1 MDKLG
6 KELAQAYMAAYN
18 EAMNRTFR
26 EDFAGQVAAIVTMCI
41 ANRPQPQQ
49 TAAGMASQIF
59 RMIMNPSDPKPE
71 KKPEQ
76 KKDPKKKESGKDEQG
91 I

>member
-59 RMIMNPSDPKPE
+59 RMILNPSEPE

-76 KKDPKKKESGKDEQG
+76 KKDPKKKESEKDEQG

>member
-1 MDKLG
+1 MMDKLG

-59 RMIMNPSDPKPE
+59 RMILTEEPKNKPE
-71 KKPEQ
+71 SKPET
-76 KKDPKKKESGKDEQG
+76 KKTPKKGDKDHE
-91 I
+91 

>member
-26 EDFAGQVAAIVTMCI
+26 EDFAGRVAAIVTMCI

-59 RMIMNPSDPKPE
+59 RMILTEEPKNKPE
-71 KKPEQ
+71 SKPET
-76 KKDPKKKESGKDEQG
+76 KKTPKKGDKDHE
-91 I
+91 

>member
-59 RMIMNPSDPKPE
+59 RMILTEEPKNKPE
-71 KKPEQ
+71 SNPETKKT
-76 KKDPKKKESGKDEQG
+76 PKKGDKDHE
-91 I
+91 

>member
-18 EAMNRTFR
+18 EAMNRTSR

-59 RMIMNPSDPKPE
+59 RMILTEEPKNKPE
-71 KKPEQ
+71 SKPET
-76 KKDPKKKESGKDEQG
+76 KKTPKKGDKDHE
-91 I
+91 

>member
-1 MDKLG
+1 MMDKLG

-59 RMIMNPSDPKPE
+59 RMILTEEPKNKPE
-71 KKPEQ
+71 SKPET
-76 KKDPKKKESGKDEQG
+76 KKTPTQGDKDHE
-91 I
+91 

>member
-59 RMIMNPSDPKPE
+59 RMILTEPKNEPESKPE
-71 KKPEQ
+71 TKKT
-76 KKDPKKKESGKDEQG
+76 PKKGDKDHE
-91 I
+91 

>member
-26 EDFAGQVAAIVTMCI
+26 EDFAGQVAAVVTMCI

-49 TAAGMASQIF
+49 TAAGMAGQIF
-59 RMIMNPSDPKPE
+59 RMILTEPKNEPESKPE
-71 KKPEQ
+71 TKKT
-76 KKDPKKKESGKDEQG
+76 PKKGDKDHE
-91 I
+91 

>member
-59 RMIMNPSDPKPE
+59 RMILTNEPKNEPESKPE
-71 KKPEQ
+71 TKKT
-76 KKDPKKKESGKDEQG
+76 PKKGDKDHE
-91 I
+91 

>member
-59 RMIMNPSDPKPE
+59 RMILTEEPKNKPE
-71 KKPEQ
+71 SKPET
-76 KKDPKKKESGKDEQG
+76 KKTPKKGDKDHE
-91 I
+91 

>member
-18 EAMNRTFR
+18 EAMNRTFS

-59 RMIMNPSDPKPE
+59 RMILTNEPKNEPESKPE
-71 KKPEQ
+71 TKKT
-76 KKDPKKKESGKDEQG
+76 PKKGDKDHE
-91 I
+91 

>member
-59 RMIMNPSDPKPE
+59 RMILTEEPKNKPE
-71 KKPEQ
+71 SKPET
-76 KKDPKKKESGKDEQG
+76 KKTPKKGDEDHE
-91 I
+91 

>member
-18 EAMNRTFR
+18 EAMNQTFR

-41 ANRPQPQQ
+41 ANRPKPQQ

-59 RMIMNPSDPKPE
+59 KMILTEEPESKPE
-71 KKPEQ
+71 TKKTQ
-76 KKDPKKKESGKDEQG
+76 KKGDKDHE
-91 I
+91 